1 MGRTESTTGGGDA
14 YPECVGEDARQAARN
29 RITEMYVE
37 RFGNVISE
45 EKGAELIRELLD
57 DPETRPLVL
66 QSLSRHRPAG
76 HRLTTKGHREP
87 GAGQHSWR
95 TNDGRVA
102 WAGVQ
107 ECRLDSASCI
117 TQLARV
123 SPLLLPGQ
131 QSTHAL
137 SAWAWG

>member
-1 MGRTESTTGGGDA
+1 VGRTESTTGGGDA

-66 QSLSRHRPAG
+66 QTFPDIDQRDIG
-76 HRLTTKGHREP
+76 
-87 GAGQHSWR
+87 
-95 TNDGRVA
+95 
-102 WAGVQ
+102 
-107 ECRLDSASCI
+107 
-117 TQLARV
+117 
-123 SPLLLPGQ
+123 
-131 QSTHAL
+131 
-137 SAWAWG
+137 